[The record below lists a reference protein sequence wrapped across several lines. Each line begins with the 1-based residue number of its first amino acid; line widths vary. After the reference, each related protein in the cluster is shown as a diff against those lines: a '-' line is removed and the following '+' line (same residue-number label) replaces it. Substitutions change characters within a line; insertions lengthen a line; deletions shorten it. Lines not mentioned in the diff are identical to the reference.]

1 MDLLRQRGD
10 IFLEHEAAGCPPVF
24 FCDYET
30 VMDGNDLPLK
40 SNYVLLRMIPP
51 QGVNVDD
58 TKRPFII
65 ICPRAGHSPGVG
77 GHKEDSQVGVAFREG
92 HPVYLVSFRREPEG
106 GQYLSRR
113 CGLLGFPRLSK
124 SDSRL
129 SFGGSHGCFGS
140 SDPSGRAVGA
150 DIAPHHW

>member
-106 GQYLSRR
+106 G
-113 CGLLGFPRLSK
+113 
-124 SDSRL
+124 
-129 SFGGSHGCFGS
+129 
-140 SDPSGRAVGA
+140 AVSL
-150 DIAPHHW
+150 